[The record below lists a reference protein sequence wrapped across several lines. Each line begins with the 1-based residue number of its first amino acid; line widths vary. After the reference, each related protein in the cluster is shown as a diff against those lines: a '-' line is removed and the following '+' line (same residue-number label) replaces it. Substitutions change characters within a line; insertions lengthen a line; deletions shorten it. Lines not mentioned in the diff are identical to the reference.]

1 MSDHG
6 AAPPAEHGFS
16 LMGCFP
22 ADPFPHP
29 LLQVED
35 ADGSLDGVLDPGLFA
50 GQAERRQGAAIAGD
64 LASMPFEDLIGLLE
78 LGRRTGSLVLHG
90 MGLEARIVLVD
101 GRVVHAV
108 CGGHTGEAA
117 FRRIARDA
125 SGPFDFVPGL
135 SGATPPTTI
144 QREVSE
150 LFAELGRPAAEDQP
164 LEPPTVGPPGVTAVP
179 GNGVPSRERAWTSL
193 PEPGSVIDKY
203 RIEALIGTGGFGAVY
218 RATHLILRT
227 SVALKLLK
235 PEVVRKNPFLAERL
249 CEEARFA
256 AQLNTPGMVRVFDVT
271 HSPRLTYIVM
281 EYIEGLSLSETLR
294 ASGPMDHRRVV
305 WLGLQVCLA
314 LKAALAEGL
323 IHRDVKPANILL
335 AKSGAVKIVD
345 LGLAQQV
352 GAETT
357 PEQQSFGGTPN
368 YMAPEQSTDPNRVDF
383 RSDIYALGVTL
394 YQAALG
400 RLPFSG
406 ADAMETIRMHQAAPV
421 PLPSALAPGF
431 PAELERLLLWMLEK
445 QPEARPASYDQLLTA
460 LDEVLAGMSLGAGGS
475 AGEAAK
481 AR

>member
-1 MSDHG
+1 MSSDTEET
-6 AAPPAEHGFS
+6 AAGPALS

-35 ADGSLDGVLDPGLFA
+35 ADGSEGGALDPSLFA
-50 GQAERRQGAAIAGD
+50 AHAERRQGAAIAGD
-64 LASMPFEDLIGLLE
+64 LAAMPFEDLIGLLE
-78 LGRRTGSLVLHG
+78 LGKRTGVLAMQG
-90 MGLEARIVLVD
+90 MGADAKIVIVE
-101 GRVVHAV
+101 GRVVHAT
-108 CGGHTGEAA
+108 CGPLSGEAA
-117 FRRIARDA
+117 FRKIALDA
-125 SGPFDFVPGL
+125 SGSFDFLPGAN
-135 SGATPPTTI
+135 GAPPPTTI
-144 QREVSE
+144 RREASE
-150 LFAELGRPAAEDQP
+150 LLAGVVRPSTAEAGDNPTMAVAPPPAAK
-164 LEPPTVGPPGVTAVP
+164 
-179 GNGVPSRERAWTSL
+179 ERPWTSL

-203 RIEALIGTGGFGAVY
+203 RIEALLGTGGFGAVY

-227 SVALKLLK
+227 SVAIKLLK
-235 PEVVRKNPFLAERL
+235 PEVVKKSPFLAERL

-256 AQLNTPGMVRVFDVT
+256 AQLNAPGVVRVFDVT

-281 EYIEGLSLSETLR
+281 EYIEGLSLAETLR

-305 WLGLQVCLA
+305 WLGIQVCLA

-352 GAETT
+352 GAEQN

-368 YMAPEQSTDPNRVDF
+368 YMAPEQSADPNRVDF

-406 ADAMETIRMHQAAPV
+406 GDPVETIRMHQTAPV
-421 PLPSALAPGF
+421 PLPATLAPGF
-431 PAELERLLLWMLEK
+431 PAELERLLMWMLEK
-445 QPEARPASYDQLLTA
+445 SPEARPASYEQLLTA
-460 LDEVLAGMSLGAGGS
+460 LDEVLEGMTLGKDA
-475 AGEAAK
+475 
-481 AR
+481 